1 MQNWNAVYRNT
12 KVFQI
17 YWFDQYLAAF
27 PEKQK
32 NSRTSIKAIIRP
44 KGEAG
49 NHKRGFILYDAMEMN
64 KLENDPVLYDRM
76 RVSVD
81 SKMFWATYK
90 LSIPRSRYTVQ
101 GQGLALLALGP
112 GSGQDFDALARPS

>member
-1 MQNWNAVYRNT
+1 MRNWNAVYGNT

-49 NHKRGFILYDAMEMN
+49 NRKRGFILYDAMEMN
-64 KLENDPVLYDRM
+64 KLENGPVLYDRM

-81 SKMFWATYK
+81 SKLFWATYM
-90 LSIPRSRYTVQ
+90 IFQSRVL
-101 GQGLALLALGP
+101 GFSSKSLCEGGLRLWSSL
-112 GSGQDFDALARPS
+112 